1 MHIRES
7 ITLAVDA
14 LRANKVRAI
23 LTSIGVIIGS
33 ASIVLV
39 VTVALTSRKYVIS
52 QIEAVGSNLVWAE
65 LVKTPEKAQPLDYEL
80 TLDDLADVRASVP
93 GVADVAGIYAVPMA
107 VVVHAKTRPAT
118 LIGVTAGYQA
128 IRRLVIL
135 RGRYFDA
142 DDMEA
147 RSKVCLITRELSARI
162 FGLENPVGQNLH
174 MGELTFTII
183 GVFRERVSTYGLSE
197 IEEESVII
205 PFTLVKYYT
214 GREVIRTLYAQATGP
229 EMVPVV
235 QRKMLMLM
243 KSRHPAQAEYNVRTL
258 SSILSA
264 ARTISLALTIL
275 LIVVAFI
282 ALLIS
287 GVGIMNIMLVTV
299 RERTR
304 EIGIRKAVGAAPKEI
319 LMQFLV
325 EAFLLSGGGAVIGI
339 LLGLAIPVLVQQLLP
354 GNLRVPVSSTSVVV
368 AFLVSCSTGIFFGW
382 LPAKQAANMEPVE
395 SLRYE

>member
-1 MHIRES
+1 MHMRES

-14 LRANKVRAI
+14 LRANKLRAI

-65 LVKTPEKAQPLDYEL
+65 LVKTPDKAQPLSYEL
-80 TLDDLADVRASVP
+80 TLEDMADVKAAIP
-93 GVADVAGIYAVPMA
+93 GIAQVAGISAMPMA

-118 LIGVTAGYQA
+118 LIGVTEGYQS

-142 DDMEA
+142 VDMET
-147 RSKVCLITRELSARI
+147 RSKVCLITRELAERM
-162 FGLENPVGQNLH
+162 FGLENPVGRNLH
-174 MGELTFTII
+174 MGEMTFTII
-183 GVFRERVSTYGLSE
+183 GVFRERVPTYGLSE
-197 IEEESVII
+197 IEEESVVI
-205 PFTLVKYYT
+205 PFTLIKYYT
-214 GREVIRTLYAQATGP
+214 GREVVRTIYAQASAP

-235 QRKMLMLM
+235 QRKILMLM
-243 KSRHPAQAEYNVRTL
+243 KSRHPAQAEYIVRTL

-275 LIVVAFI
+275 LVVIAFI

-299 RERTR
+299 KERTR
-304 EIGIRKAVGAAPKEI
+304 EIGIRKAVGAAQKEI
-319 LMQFLV
+319 LSQFLV
-325 EAFLLSGGGAVIGI
+325 EAFLISGGGAVIGI

-354 GNLRVPVSSTSVVV
+354 GNLRVPVSGASVVV

-382 LPAKQAANMEPVE
+382 LPAKQAANMQPVE